1 MKLQQ
6 SENPEFAVSY
16 RMNVGRKIIIM
27 MLISGALAGIA
38 GAGWMLSDQ
47 FKYTLSFSATR
58 VLAGWYVDR
67 SSGWAFADRYFYSGS
82 ILCSLKTGSDSI
94 NLYTTVPK
102 EIIAII
108 QGMIILF
115 LAVKF
120 IGNNTNLFDRSRK
133 GKRRQHNG
141 IIK

>member
-1 MKLQQ
+1 M
-6 SENPEFAVSY
+6 E
-16 RMNVGRKIIIM
+16 RKIIIM

-47 FKYTLSFSATR
+47 FKYTLSFSANPG
-58 VLAGWYVDR
+58 LGWDGMLIALLGGHSPIGIFIAAV
-67 SSGWAFADRYFYSGS
+67 FYAA
-82 ILCSLKTGSDSI
+82 LKTGSDSI

-120 IGNNTNLFDRSRK
+120 IGNNTNLFDRFKK
-133 GKRRQHNG
+133 GK
-141 IIK
+141 KEAA

>member
-1 MKLQQ
+1 MISLSIHLVFGKPGSWLD
-6 SENPEFAVSY
+6 
-16 RMNVGRKIIIM
+16 G
-27 MLISGALAGIA
+27 MLIALLGGI
-38 GAGWMLSDQ
+38 
-47 FKYTLSFSATR
+47 R
-58 VLAGWYVDR
+58 R
-67 SSGWAFADRYFYSGS
+67 SVFYSGS

-120 IGNNTNLFDRSRK
+120 IGNNTNLFDRFKK
-133 GKRRQHNG
+133 GK
-141 IIK
+141 KEAA